1 MIEQI
6 EQTMKKSSRKRRIAA
21 IFIDH
26 FVMTFLMVSVILLI
40 IGPDFMDEN
49 NFDKMTTIALLV
61 MIPGFFIYFAKDSI
75 KGISVGRWIMGIMVC
90 NEIDYN
96 TTPSFW
102 KMFIRNVFIIIWP
115 IEFIVLAVSDDKK
128 RIGDKVTKTV
138 VIKNTN
144 KPKRLPRILALIG
157 LGVVFFA
164 FTYLFAGSAMK
175 SSDAYKVA
183 IQNIEVNKDIIIETG
198 GITGYGMMPSGSV
211 SITNGQGQAQ
221 LQIKILGK
229 NKDLKVSVYLEKEP
243 NGQWKLIELN
253 K

>member
-1 MIEQI
+1 MTEQI
-6 EQTMKKSSRKRRIAA
+6 EQTLTKSSRKRRIAA

-26 FVMTFLMVSVILLI
+26 FVMTFLMVSIAFLI
-40 IGPDFMDEN
+40 MGPNFMDEKN
-49 NFDKMTTIALLV
+49 HDNMTTIMLLV
-61 MIPGFFIYFAKDSI
+61 MIPGFFVYFAKDSI
-75 KGISVGRWIMGIMVC
+75 NGISAGRWIMGIMVR

-115 IEFIVLAVSDDKK
+115 IEFIVLAASNDKK

-138 VIKNTN
+138 VIKNPN

-157 LGVVFFA
+157 LGIVFFA

-175 SSDAYKVA
+175 NSEAYKVA
-183 IQNIEVNKDIIIETG
+183 IQNIEVNKEILEETG
-198 GITGYGMMPSGSV
+198 GITGYGMMPAGNV

-221 LQIKILGK
+221 LKIKVLGK
-229 NKDLKVSVYLEKEP
+229 TKNLEVSVYLEKEP
-243 NGQWKLIELN
+243 NGQWKLLEMN